1 VKKDDP
7 LLNPTMTVRQA
18 AEVLDLGLNQTY
30 AAVERGEI
38 PSVRFK
44 DRIVI
49 PTGRFKREILGE

>member
-1 VKKDDP
+1 
-7 LLNPTMTVRQA
+7 MTVRQA